1 MEISYD
7 PDGRSY
13 VSRYEVGDLVRLRA
27 SERGEMA
34 MGRVGD
40 WGMVVAVQT
49 GLSESFDVMLAGYSE
64 RRTSSLKRLT
74 GLTRRAVVPCDL
86 NGVPIPLPERSGLRA
101 VDAGMTRKLGRAR

>member
-7 PDGRSY
+7 PDGRPY

-40 WGMVVAVQT
+40 WGMVVAV
-49 GLSESFDVMLAGYSE
+49 GRGWSENFDVQIAGYSE
-64 RRTSSLKRLT
+64 GRTSSLKRLT
-74 GLTRRAVVPCDL
+74 GLTRRAVVPCDR
-86 NGVPIPLPERSGLRA
+86 NGVPVSLPERSGLRA
-101 VDAGMTRKLGRAR
+101 VDAGMTRKVGRAR